1 MSREAMER
9 GAFAENGNSL
19 RDAPASEAALD
30 RAAMQLQSVDMRRR
44 LLVVASHVVQYSSP
58 IFQKLAQDPRL
69 EIVVAYCSM
78 QGAQTG
84 VDPGFGVQVS
94 WDTPLLEGYPWV
106 YVPNRAPRP
115 GMGRF
120 FGLFNPG
127 LWTIVGEGKF
137 DAVLVSGYFYASA
150 WIAILAA
157 KWHGVPILFTTDGH
171 SLRTWATQSLWKQ
184 RFKKYIVRHILALGE
199 IVLAGSSGTVEYVQ
213 SLGLARERIVLVRN
227 VVDNA
232 WWISRAAEVD
242 RDAVRGTWK
251 IPVPATVVLF
261 CAKLQPWKGP
271 QDLLEAFA
279 RANVPNSYLVFVG
292 DGPLRTSIE
301 QRAHALGLSER
312 VRILGFVNQ
321 TQLPY
326 MYAASDLLVLPS
338 LYEPFGFVVN
348 EAMLCGC
355 PAAVSDR
362 VGAKYDLVR
371 HGETGY
377 VFPAGNVDALA
388 AILCDVLVDSTKR
401 SRMGAAARKRMETWS
416 PREYTDDL
424 VRAVELAARFHRRE
438 GMAQPEQ
445 D

>member
-251 IPVPATVVLF
+251 IPAPATVVLF

-271 QDLLEAFA
+271 QD
-279 RANVPNSYLVFVG
+279 
-292 DGPLRTSIE
+292 
-301 QRAHALGLSER
+301 LSER

>member
-301 QRAHALGLSER
+301 QRAHVLGMSER